1 MALGKKT
8 KRVVDAEGV
17 AHVNATF
24 NNTLITITDAHG
36 NAVSWGTA
44 GKAGFKG
51 SKKSTPF
58 AATVAGEQCAREA
71 MSAGVRRVH
80 VRVQGPGSGRES
92 AIQALAAAGLQVKSI
107 KDVTPIPHNG
117 CRPPKRRRVGSM
129 RYTGPSCRQC
139 RREGTKLFLKG
150 TKCFTEKCPVERRPY
165 APGQHGQNTARRRK
179 VSEYAKQL
187 REKQKI
193 KRIYGLSE
201 RQFRNTFER
210 VSTLPGVTGHNLLAA
225 LESRLDNI
233 VYRMGFAASRKAA
246 RQLIRHRHVEV
257 NGKSVDVPSF
267 VVEPGQEVRVRQ
279 KSRELVIVQAALEV
293 AARGA
298 SPAWIA
304 VDKDTFSGRMLERP
318 QRQSIPIAAQ
328 EQLVV
333 ELYSK

>member
-1 MALGKKT
+1 MA
-8 KRVVDAEGV
+8 
-17 AHVNATF
+17 
-24 NNTLITITDAHG
+24 
-36 NAVSWGTA
+36 
-44 GKAGFKG
+44 
-51 SKKSTPF
+51 
-58 AATVAGEQCAREA
+58 
-71 MSAGVRRVH
+71 
-80 VRVQGPGSGRES
+80 
-92 AIQALAAAGLQVKSI
+92 
-107 KDVTPIPHNG
+107 
-117 CRPPKRRRVGSM
+117 

-165 APGQHGQNTARRRK
+165 APGQHGQATARRRK

-201 RQFRNTFER
+201 KQFRNTFER
-210 VSTLPGVTGHNLLAA
+210 VSTQQGITGHNLLAA
-225 LESRLDNI
+225 LETRLDNV

-257 NGKSVDVPSF
+257 KGQRVDIPSYQ
-267 VVEPGQEVRVRQ
+267 VRPGEEIRVKQ
-279 KSRELVIVQAALEV
+279 ASREIPAVVDAMDQSQ
-293 AARGA
+293 RGA
-298 SPAWIA
+298 PLSWIA
-304 VDKDTFSGRMLERP
+304 VDKESFSGRVLERP

>member
-1 MALGKKT
+1 
-8 KRVVDAEGV
+8 
-17 AHVNATF
+17 
-24 NNTLITITDAHG
+24 
-36 NAVSWGTA
+36 
-44 GKAGFKG
+44 
-51 SKKSTPF
+51 
-58 AATVAGEQCAREA
+58 
-71 MSAGVRRVH
+71 
-80 VRVQGPGSGRES
+80 
-92 AIQALAAAGLQVKSI
+92 
-107 KDVTPIPHNG
+107 
-117 CRPPKRRRVGSM
+117 M

-193 KRIYGLSE
+193 KRIYGVSE
-201 RQFRNTFER
+201 RQFRNTFEK

-225 LESRLDNI
+225 LESRLDNMI
-233 VYRMGFAASRKAA
+233 YRMGFAASRKAA

-257 NGKSVDVPSF
+257 NGKSVDIPSF
-267 VVEPGQEVRVRQ
+267 LVEPGQEIRMRQ
-279 KSRELVIVQAALEV
+279 KSRELVVVKEALDV

-298 SPAWIA
+298 TPTWLA
-304 VDKDTFSGRMLERP
+304 VDKDSFSGRMLERP

>member
-1 MALGKKT
+1 
-8 KRVVDAEGV
+8 
-17 AHVNATF
+17 
-24 NNTLITITDAHG
+24 
-36 NAVSWGTA
+36 
-44 GKAGFKG
+44 
-51 SKKSTPF
+51 
-58 AATVAGEQCAREA
+58 
-71 MSAGVRRVH
+71 
-80 VRVQGPGSGRES
+80 
-92 AIQALAAAGLQVKSI
+92 
-107 KDVTPIPHNG
+107 
-117 CRPPKRRRVGSM
+117 M

-165 APGQHGQNTARRRK
+165 APGMHGQNTARRRK

-201 RQFRNTFER
+201 KQFRNTFER
-210 VSTLPGVTGHNLLAA
+210 VSSLPGVTGHNLLAA
-225 LESRLDNI
+225 LESRLDNM

-257 NGKSVDVPSF
+257 NGKGVDIPSF
-267 VVEPGQEVRVRQ
+267 VVEPGQEIRMRQ
-279 KSRELVIVQAALEV
+279 KSRELVIVAAALEV

-298 SPAWIA
+298 TPAWLA

-318 QRQSIPIAAQ
+318 QRQAIPIAAQ